1 MVVMH
6 GIEGWD
12 DMVHETLMMHQ
23 VHGSFTFLILVGFG
37 NTLMTHDDVCWRYPL
52 ILILVLVL
60 VLVLVELGKDIKS
73 KSAIMS
79 VTPPTP
85 IHY

>member
-1 MVVMH
+1 MVVFH
-6 GIEGWD
+6 GIDGWD

-23 VHGSFTFLILVGFG
+23 AHGRFILLILVGFG

-52 ILILVLVL
+52 VP

-85 IHY
+85 THY